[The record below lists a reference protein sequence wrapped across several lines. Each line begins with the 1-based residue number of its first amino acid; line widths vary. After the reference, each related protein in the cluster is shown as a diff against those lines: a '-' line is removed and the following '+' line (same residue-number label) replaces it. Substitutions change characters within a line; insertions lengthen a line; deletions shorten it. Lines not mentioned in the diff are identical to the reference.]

1 LPVNPPDGATVAVYD
16 VPAPATT
23 VSETGVAEIVKSPP
37 PPDVEFTANVA
48 TLLFSATTDPDE
60 FSTVPCTVYV
70 PVAEGVKLRLL
81 WCVLPVDMVVLVEW
95 VATTVPDEFTT

>member
-1 LPVNPPDGATVAVYD
+1 VLLENEGRRSAAALIRLDQF
-16 VPAPATT
+16 TT
-23 VSETGVAEIVKSPP
+23 
-37 PPDVEFTANVA
+37 NVA